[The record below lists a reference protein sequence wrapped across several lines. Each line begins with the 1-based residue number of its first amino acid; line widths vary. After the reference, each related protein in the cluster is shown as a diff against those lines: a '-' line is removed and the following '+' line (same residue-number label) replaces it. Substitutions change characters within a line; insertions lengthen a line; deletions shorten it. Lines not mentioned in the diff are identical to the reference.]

1 MMEFTTPAS
10 YGNTIVNVSALA
22 KDNEIISAG
31 ALSSAKHTA
40 AHKDSDNDWP
50 EPKTVSFEWRGKTR
64 DGRPVVAD
72 VTGSLGQR
80 LDRVDVLAHIP
91 GFVKTIVG
99 GVVGTKPYIYQ
110 VIISFFIY
118 FDLLTRSSI
127 YRQTG

>member
-1 MMEFTTPAS
+1 MEFTTPAS

-22 KDNEIISAG
+22 KDSEIISAG

-50 EPKTVSFEWRGKTR
+50 EPKTVSFEWKGKTR
-64 DGRPVVAD
+64 DGRPVIAD

-110 VIISFFIY
+110 VWTLSLIY
-118 FDLLTRSSI
+118 QI
-127 YRQTG
+127 YSH

>member
-31 ALSSAKHTA
+31 ASSSAKHTA
-40 AHKDSDNDWP
+40 AHRDSDNDWP
-50 EPKTVSFEWRGKTR
+50 EPKTVSFEWRGQTR

-80 LDRVDVLAHIP
+80 LDRVDLLAHIP

-99 GVVGTKPYIYQ
+99 GVAGTKPFIYQ
-110 VIISFFIY
+110 V
-118 FDLLTRSSI
+118 
-127 YRQTG
+127 